1 MPLRRENSM
10 IRSAFKRLLVWV
22 LEQGGDVSRDAY
34 RDKGVELGCPPPGQN
49 AAFGTMYPSMIRV
62 GDRRVL
68 TEIGRER
75 VARYRAAA

>member
-1 MPLRRENSM
+1 MT
-10 IRSAFKRLLVWV
+10 RSPFKALLVWV
-22 LEQGGDVSRDAY
+22 ADHSGDVSRDAY

-49 AAFGTMYPSMIRV
+49 AAFGTRYPSMTRN

-68 TEIGRER
+68 TDAGYER